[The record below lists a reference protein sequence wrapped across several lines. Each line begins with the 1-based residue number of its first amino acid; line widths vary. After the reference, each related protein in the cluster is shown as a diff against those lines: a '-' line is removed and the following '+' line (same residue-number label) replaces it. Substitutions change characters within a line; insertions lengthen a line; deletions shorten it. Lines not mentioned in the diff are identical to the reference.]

1 MLLPDEQPWLIA
13 SQTWRQTQKILN
25 RSSSTINRRHPSTV
39 YESMIID
46 ANEAHWS
53 AECIDSPPNLLQLR
67 GFAELAWT
75 PPLQRESG
83 ETSRTLRTSGTR
95 ASWAKHG
102 EASKIKDLWGQ
113 GKNVLRECVQEQAR
127 IGKAALEGM
136 LLTTPV
142 CFSITCL
149 SLDIFCHLCRVLL
162 VTLLSILRH
171 LFHIS
176 VLVFELRFPSSETF
190 NARCALFLASLFTSF
205 GIGICLDKSVSSRY
219 LLIELPYPWTLF
231 FMRVLRDFLD
241 VCWCIVTVLRVS
253 GLEWMVSSCYYVSA
267 VSVFVH
273 VLCCKFFAEY
283 LVLERLFPGF
293 SKFCVV
299 CPTLTCQLHQVLSC
313 FWCDMRCVLASP

>member
-25 RSSSTINRRHPSTV
+25 RSSSINRRHPSTV
-39 YESMIID
+39 CESMQMKHI
-46 ANEAHWS
+46 EAQNASTHRPICFS
-53 AECIDSPPNLLQLR
+53 SGALR
-67 GFAELAWT
+67 NELAWT
-75 PPLQRESG
+75 PPLQRDESG
-83 ETSRTLRTSGTR
+83 ATSRTLRTSGTR

-142 CFSITCL
+142 VFQSRAFLLTSFVIFVVCFLWPFCQSSGISFTSLCSFSNFDFLLLKPSMLDVPFFWHPFSPPLALAFVLTSL
-149 SLDIFCHLCRVLL
+149 SLQ
-162 VTLLSILRH
+162 
-171 LFHIS
+171 
-176 VLVFELRFPSSETF
+176 
-190 NARCALFLASLFTSF
+190 
-205 GIGICLDKSVSSRY
+205 
-219 LLIELPYPWTLF
+219 TLF

-253 GLEWMVSSCYYVSA
+253 GLEWMVSSCYYVNA

-283 LVLERLFPGF
+283 LVLERLFPAF